1 MPNRKVPAQPEPSRK
16 TDNADREEED
26 LLDEAIEETFPA
38 SDPIAPAVPRP
49 HKPEKPEKGN

>member
-1 MPNRKVPAQPEPSRK
+1 MPNRKVPAQPEPPRK
-16 TDNADREEED
+16 DDSADREEED

-49 HKPEKPEKGN
+49 HRPQKSG